1 MKTSIRTRFN
11 IGLFFFLVIILLL
24 SIFSVHYMYVLSGKT
39 SAILKENQY
48 SVVFARD
55 MSECLTNVNQ
65 EITNCILT
73 NKVPDRTYFDKEFKL
88 FDKSLKLEKN
98 NLTEVGE
105 DKLASDI
112 ETGFIEY
119 RDSVLRLVN
128 SSISTA
134 KVINLQK
141 KFNNLY
147 QELILLSQMNEK
159 AAEVKTNDAKMTAK
173 NASLQMT
180 IVGTICFLIAFVFT
194 FSFAS
199 YFNERFFQ
207 LYNGIKEIASN
218 NYGQRL
224 YFKGKDEFHE
234 ISLLFNEM
242 ATKLSENN
250 QKNVSSLKTDKEKEL
265 TTNDIQDLKSILYRI
280 KNIEEQAEKVIS
292 KFEKKEI

>member
-1 MKTSIRTRFN
+1 MKTSIRKRFN

-39 SAILKENQY
+39 SSILKENQY

-65 EITNCILT
+65 EITNCLLT
-73 NKVPDRTYFDKEFKL
+73 NKVSDRTYFNKEFKL
-88 FDKSLKLEKN
+88 FDKSLQLEKN
-98 NLTEVGE
+98 NITEVGE

-128 SSISTA
+128 SSISA
-134 KVINLQK
+134 VKVLNLQN
-141 KFNNLY
+141 KFYNLY
-147 QELILLSQMNEK
+147 HELILLSQMNEK

-199 YFNERFFQ
+199 YFKERFFQ

-218 NYGQRL
+218 NYGHRL
-224 YFKGKDEFHE
+224 YFKGKDEFYE

-242 ATKLSENN
+242 AEKLSENN
-250 QKNVSSLKTDKEKEL
+250 QKMPLTIQTGSEKV
-265 TTNDIQDLKSILYRI
+265 NSIKDIQELKAVLNRI
-280 KNIEEQAEKVIS
+280 KNIEEQAEKLIS